1 MECPL
6 DDSAMIKRSLLVA
19 SVLLIGGAVPAQAL
33 PQCYMDMGG
42 VLTDLSH
49 MCGDGG
55 GSAPVLSPAVSGGGS
70 TAVLSPSVATAEA
83 ELPVLLDKRIDG
95 NLLEFWLRNPRSTP
109 SRLTSAYYQAGYWAG
124 NDYEIVSGYIDI
136 GGNTETRQYL
146 NLNLRDQHPIIP
158 EDVNLDLTELRI
170 LSSRYNR

>member
-1 MECPL
+1 
-6 DDSAMIKRSLLVA
+6 MIKRSLLVVA
-19 SVLLIGGAVPAQAL
+19 SLLAASAVPAQAL

-42 VLTDLSH
+42 VRTDLSY

-70 TAVLSPSVATAEA
+70 AAALSPSVTTAEA

-95 NLLEFWLRNPRSTP
+95 NLLEFWLRNPRSRP

-124 NDYEIVSGYIDI
+124 NDYEIVSGYVDV

-146 NLNLRDQHPIIP
+146 NLDLRRQHPIIP
-158 EDVNLDLTELRI
+158 EDVNLELTQLRI
-170 LSSRYNR
+170 LSSRYNP